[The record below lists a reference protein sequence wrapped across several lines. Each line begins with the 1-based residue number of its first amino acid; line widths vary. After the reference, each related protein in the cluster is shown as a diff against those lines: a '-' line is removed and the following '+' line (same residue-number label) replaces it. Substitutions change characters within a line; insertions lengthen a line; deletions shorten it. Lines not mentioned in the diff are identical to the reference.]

1 MKEKETPDAEEQKKE
16 KKKRTRRER
25 KGAAN
30 AAVRV
35 RDAGEDRSIVDQCG
49 VQAGTVGKA
58 R

>member
-1 MKEKETPDAEEQKKE
+1 MLKNRKRERK
-16 KKKRTRRER
+16 KKKRARRER

-30 AAVRV
+30 AAVHV

>member
-1 MKEKETPDAEEQKKE
+1 MLKNRKRER
-16 KKKRTRRER
+16 KKKRARRER